1 MSATARKVASRRCL
15 LRGRSRLAVDPIE
28 DDERRARVA
37 ERGAFDQP
45 AGDPL
50 GPGFA
55 LGRIEVELG
64 LSVRQAAQ
72 RRSDRLTASRTPA
85 RVPRDA
91 RLELPAPVSILILR
105 FHAATIGPRG

>member
-1 MSATARKVASRRCL
+1 M
-15 LRGRSRLAVDPIE
+15 RGFDAPVDPIE

-45 AGDPL
+45 TGDPL

-64 LSVRQAAQ
+64 LRVRQAAQ
-72 RRSDRLTASRTPA
+72 GRSDRLTASRTPA
-85 RVPRDA
+85 WIARHA
-91 RLELPAPVSILILR
+91 RLELPAPVSILFLR
-105 FHAATIGPRG
+105 VHADTIGMRG